1 VVEIRAI
8 AREPGARAKVAVM
21 ATQAGVDPVGA
32 CVGIKGVRIQAI
44 VKELHDEKIDIIQWD
59 QDPVVYISKAIS
71 PARVSGVYLADVE
84 GSRTATVV
92 VGEDQL
98 SLAIGRDG
106 QNARLAA
113 KLTGWRID
121 IKSLAEAAG
130 DSIQKLRGD
139 AELSALL
146 PAAVES
152 IPAMEEILAKKA
164 ENRPVTPEEYT
175 MLGQFVDR
183 VERRTIQMKEDATR
197 AVEEKTASAL
207 SEVPTAAF
215 GMPLET
221 SGLKEH
227 VLNILVEAGIDTVG
241 ALMMSMKMDA
251 NRVLG
256 LAGIGPKA
264 MTNIEEV
271 LANLKFPEPPA
282 AEPVAEP
289 VAEVVAQPEAV
300 AVSAEPVAEPVQVEE
315 MPAEKPGPA
324 KKEPRKAVEEVE
336 DENAKDGVSLDELF
350 SMKPEIFQTGATE
363 DDESADKKKGKKG
376 KKKSV
381 ELVLDE
387 ERGEVVGRK
396 KHKRGDDPLGED
408 W

>member
-1 VVEIRAI
+1 
-8 AREPGARAKVAVM
+8 
-21 ATQAGVDPVGA
+21 
-32 CVGIKGVRIQAI
+32 
-44 VKELHDEKIDIIQWD
+44 
-59 QDPVVYISKAIS
+59 
-71 PARVSGVYLADVE
+71 VE

-121 IKSLAEAAG
+121 IKSLAEAAA
-130 DSIQKLRGD
+130 DALQKMRQD

-146 PAAVES
+146 PNVVES
-152 IPAMEEILAKKA
+152 IPVVEEILAKKA

-175 MLGQFVDR
+175 TLGQFVDR
-183 VERRTIQMKEDATR
+183 VERRTIQIKEDAAR
-197 AVEEKTASAL
+197 AV

-215 GMPLET
+215 AMPLEEI
-221 SGLKEH
+221 GLKEH
-227 VLNILVEAGIDTVG
+227 VFNILVEAGIDTVG

-256 LAGIGPKA
+256 LPGIGPKA
-264 MTNIEEV
+264 MQNIDEV
-271 LANLKFPEPPA
+271 LANLKFPEPAP
-282 AEPVAEP
+282 AEPTVELAAVPESQPVSEATTPVVAEVAAAVAEP
-289 VAEVVAQPEAV
+289 AKVDEALAPVV
-300 AVSAEPVAEPVQVEE
+300 
-315 MPAEKPGPA
+315 EKPAPA
-324 KKEPRKAVEEVE
+324 KKEPKGKVVEEE
-336 DENAKDGVSLDELF
+336 DDEHKDGVSLDELF
-350 SMKPEIFQTGATE
+350 AMKPEIFQTAGGE
-363 DDESADKKKGKKG
+363 EEESADKKKGKKG

-381 ELVLDE
+381 ELEFDE

-396 KHKRGDDPLGED
+396 KHKRGDGDLGED